1 MEQMFRI
8 ETTLSG
14 ELAELYGGLM
24 EEFEQ
29 RSEIGLV
36 TMNETIMQTGLIQH
50 LTMMQGLGLLRGEK
64 SDRLRALVDSVA
76 KETIMWE
83 LVEVARKYWRESAG
97 SSGAVD
103 LKA

>member
-1 MEQMFRI
+1 MERMFRI

-14 ELAELYGGLM
+14 DLAELYDGLM

-29 RSEIGLV
+29 KSEIGLA

-50 LTMMQGLGLLRGEK
+50 LTMMQGLGLLEGEK
-64 SDRLRALVDSVA
+64 SDRLRGVIDAVA
-76 KETIMWE
+76 KDTIMWE
-83 LVEVARKYWRESAG
+83 LVEVARKYWQESAG
-97 SSGAVD
+97 SSGGID

>member
-14 ELAELYGGLM
+14 ELAELYSGLM

-50 LTMMQGLGLLRGEK
+50 LTMMQGIGLLKGEK

-83 LVEVARKYWRESAG
+83 LVEVARKYWQESAG
-97 SSGAVD
+97 TSGAID

>member
-14 ELAELYGGLM
+14 ELAELYCGLM

-50 LTMMQGLGLLRGEK
+50 LTMMQGIGLLKGEK

-83 LVEVARKYWRESAG
+83 LVEVARKYWQESAG
-97 SSGAVD
+97 TSGAID